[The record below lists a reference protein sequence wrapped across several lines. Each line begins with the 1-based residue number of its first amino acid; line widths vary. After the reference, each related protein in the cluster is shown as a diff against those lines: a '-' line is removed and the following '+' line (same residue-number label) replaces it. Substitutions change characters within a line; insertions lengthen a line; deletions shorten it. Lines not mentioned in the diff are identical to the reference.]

1 MSACDVSMP
10 PGIVPLVL
18 PRKGGYVFV
27 VLVSLSLLLSFRQQ
41 DYLQSNVR
49 IFMTPFPEVCI
60 GPRNNSLILGD
71 DPDSKSDP
79 DTAGI
84 EPKDKLL
91 QGMFLW
97 RQ

>member
-18 PRKGGYVFV
+18 SRKGGYGFV
-27 VLVSLSLLLSFRQQ
+27 VLVSLSLFLSVRQQ
-41 DYLQSNVR
+41 DYLQSNER
-49 IFMTPFPEVCI
+49 ICMTPSPEVCI

-71 DPDSKSDP
+71 DPDPKSDP
-79 DTAGI
+79 DPAGI
-84 EPKDKLL
+84 EPRDKLL
-91 QGMFLW
+91 QRMFLW